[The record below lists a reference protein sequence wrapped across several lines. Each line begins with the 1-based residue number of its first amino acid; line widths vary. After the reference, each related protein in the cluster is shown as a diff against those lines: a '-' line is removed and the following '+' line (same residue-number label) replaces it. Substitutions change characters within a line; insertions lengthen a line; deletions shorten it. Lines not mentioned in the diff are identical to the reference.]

1 MDLFLTN
8 MQHLTSQDVNWRTGV
23 MWIIVM
29 FLSAVWTL
37 ILTAPIH
44 CRASICEQVMEET
57 NSLCPES
64 KDWQSQHTSFYIP
77 FRLLWRLPVT
87 SYRSKYRQWGFLG
100 LALDKCD
107 FKKISASLWHEVSS
121 YFPREITGHTQNR
134 ITAQWSSEVPIS
146 SSLCISQRTMFA
158 SCCDASDLKSVL
170 FCCLGPQW
178 HLAAISS
185 RLSLIYWKFHS
196 IC

>member
-1 MDLFLTN
+1 MLTDGLEWCGLLWCFY
-8 MQHLTSQDVNWRTGV
+8 Q
-23 MWIIVM
+23 
-29 FLSAVWTL
+29 TL

-44 CRASICEQVMEET
+44 CRASICEQIMEWHISPNLKKKQT
-57 NSLCPES
+57 LRCRES
-64 KDWQSQHTSFYIP
+64 KDWQNQHTSFYIP

-107 FKKISASLWHEVSS
+107 LKKISASLWHEVSS